1 MVPVAPRQV
10 VSAMSQQ
17 PGSMPSRPVVLSV
30 APVRRMCR
38 ALLLAVLL
46 LPVSVP
52 ASSGLAG
59 QPAPDFALKNK
70 SGTNY
75 GSNQRLS
82 EYRGQV
88 VLLSF
93 WADWCKRCVDQ
104 LETLRELQKRYGEA
118 NLRVLAVNIDPDGQP
133 AREAAQRLGITV
145 LHDADQ
151 AVVRQY
157 DPSTLPFAVL
167 VDPHG
172 IVRHVHAGYRAEDAT
187 TYADE
192 LAALILE

>member
-1 MVPVAPRQV
+1 MRTGTVPVAPRQGF
-10 VSAMSQQ
+10 SAMSQQ
-17 PGSMPSRPVVLSV
+17 PGPMPSLV
-30 APVRRMCR
+30 ALPGVHARRLGR

-46 LPVSVP
+46 LPIAVP

-59 QPAPDFALKNK
+59 LPAPDFALKNK
-70 SGTNY
+70 SGTNH
-75 GSNQRLS
+75 RLS

-88 VLLSF
+88 VLIGF
-93 WADWCKRCVDQ
+93 WADWCKRCIDQ
-104 LETLRELQKRYGEA
+104 LETLRELQKRYGEV
-118 NLRVLAVNIDPDGQP
+118 NLRVLAVNIDAQEQP
-133 AREAAQRLGITV
+133 FIDAARRPGITI

-151 AVVRQY
+151 SVVRQY
-157 DPSTLPFAVL
+157 DPSVLPLAVL

-172 IVRHVHAGYRAEDAT
+172 IVRHVHAGFRADDAT

>member
-1 MVPVAPRQV
+1 
-10 VSAMSQQ
+10 MSQQ
-17 PGSMPSRPVVLSV
+17 PGPMPSRAV
-30 APVRRMCR
+30 APQGYARRMCR

-46 LPVSVP
+46 LPITLP

-59 QPAPDFALKNK
+59 QPAPDFALENK

-75 GSNQRLS
+75 VNHRLS

-104 LETLRELQKRYGEA
+104 LALMRDLQQRYGEA
-118 NLRVLAVNIDPDGQP
+118 NLRVLAINIDPHEQP
-133 AREAAQRLGITV
+133 ARDAARRLGITV

-151 AVVRQY
+151 SVVRQY

-172 IVRHVHAGYRAEDAT
+172 TVRHVHAGYRADDAT
-187 TYADE
+187 IYADQ

>member
-1 MVPVAPRQV
+1 VPVVPRQV
-10 VSAMSQQ
+10 LIAMSQQ
-17 PGSMPSRPVVLSV
+17 PGPMPRCLAALRVYACRV
-30 APVRRMCR
+30 CR
-38 ALLLAVLL
+38 ALLLTVLMV
-46 LPVSVP
+46 PVAVP
-52 ASSGLAG
+52 ASAGLAG

-75 GSNQRLS
+75 VNHRLS

-88 VLLSF
+88 VLVSF
-93 WADWCKRCVDQ
+93 WADWCKRCIDQ
-104 LETLRELQKRYGEA
+104 LAVLRDLQERYGETS
-118 NLRVLAVNIDPDGQP
+118 LRVLAVNIDQHEQP
-133 AREAAQRLGITV
+133 ARDAANRLGITV

-151 AVVRQY
+151 SVVRQY

-172 IVRHVHAGYRAEDAT
+172 TVRHVHAGYRAEDAT

>member
-1 MVPVAPRQV
+1 
-10 VSAMSQQ
+10 MSQQ
-17 PGSMPSRPVVLSV
+17 PGPMRSEFPRVLRGCVRGVSR
-30 APVRRMCR
+30 
-38 ALLLAVLL
+38 VLL
-46 LPVSVP
+46 LLVFLMPMAVP

-70 SGTNY
+70 SGTN
-75 GSNQRLS
+75 STNSRLS

-93 WADWCKRCVDQ
+93 WAEWCNRCTEQ
-104 LETLRELQKRYGEA
+104 LRVLDNLQKRYGKD
-118 NLRVLAVNIDPDGQP
+118 NLHVLAVNIDRDDQA
-133 AREAAQRLGITV
+133 AREAARRLGITV

-157 DPSTLPFAVL
+157 DPSVLPFAVL

-172 IVRHVHAGYRAEDAT
+172 TVRHIHAGYRAEDAM

>member
-1 MVPVAPRQV
+1 
-10 VSAMSQQ
+10 
-17 PGSMPSRPVVLSV
+17 
-30 APVRRMCR
+30 MCR
-38 ALLLAVLL
+38 ALLLTMLL
-46 LPVSVP
+46 LPVTVP
-52 ASSGLAG
+52 AGSGLTG

-75 GSNQRLS
+75 ANYGGNHRLS

-93 WADWCKRCVDQ
+93 WADWCKRCIDQ
-104 LETLRELQKRYGEA
+104 LAAMRDLQKRYGET
-118 NLRVLAVNIDPDGQP
+118 NLRVLAVNIDEHEQP
-133 AREAAQRLGITV
+133 ARDAARRLGITI

-151 AVVRQY
+151 SVVRQY

-172 IVRHVHAGYRAEDAT
+172 TVRHVHAGYRADDAT

-192 LAALILE
+192 LATLILESKLPTAAE

>member
-1 MVPVAPRQV
+1 
-10 VSAMSQQ
+10 
-17 PGSMPSRPVVLSV
+17 
-30 APVRRMCR
+30 MCR
-38 ALLLAVLL
+38 ALLLVVLL
-46 LPVSVP
+46 LPITLP

-75 GSNQRLS
+75 GGNHRLS

-93 WADWCKRCVDQ
+93 WADWCKRCIDQ
-104 LETLRELQKRYGEA
+104 LETLRELQKRYGEV
-118 NLRVLAVNIDPDGQP
+118 NLRVLAVNIDEHEQP
-133 AREAAQRLGITV
+133 ARDAAKRLGITI

-151 AVVRQY
+151 SVVRQY
-157 DPSTLPFAVL
+157 DPSVLPFAVL

-172 IVRHVHAGYRAEDAT
+172 IVRHVHAGYRADDAT